1 MLCAVASHR
10 SDEFFYRLRT
20 SGKAGEDWTGVGID
34 RADEWSGVLLGM
46 LLWKLQGLVGKVVLE
61 TGLDLRI

>member
-1 MLCAVASHR
+1 MQWQAT

-34 RADEWSGVLLGM
+34 RADRWWCSAWHVAVEAARFSGKSGVGDRLGSEDI
-46 LLWKLQGLVGKVVLE
+46 GP
-61 TGLDLRI
+61 